1 VTRAIRELL
10 RNPGVV
16 LATPG
21 DAAKPAIPALWDSCS
36 FAAAFKGP
44 YPSLFLLAAPL
55 AIVELLKL
63 AAVFVLG
70 KGHWLAGTAVMLS
83 AYATSA
89 FLIERL
95 FRIVKPKL
103 LTLSW
108 FEWTWTKFVAIRDKI
123 GRRLWNRPRS
133 RYANRLI
140 PD

>member
-1 VTRAIRELL
+1 MQFRRRIQRL
-10 RNPGVV
+10 
-16 LATPG
+16 
-21 DAAKPAIPALWDSCS
+21 
-36 FAAAFKGP
+36 GP

-70 KGHWLAGTAVMLS
+70 EGHWLAGIAVMLS

-89 FLIERL
+89 FLVERL

-108 FEWTWTKFVAIRDKI
+108 FEWTWTKFVAIRDKF

-133 RYANRLI
+133 RYADRLI